1 MAQVLF
7 ISANYFKEKFPTTV
21 SDATVEQAIQ
31 DAMYKHV
38 HPVLGSSL
46 YTDLKT
52 KIAVS
57 AVTGNDAT
65 LMTNYIKDLTR
76 EWAMYELY
84 ALKGRPQVNESG
96 TYYNAPDKL
105 ERASMADVKYWREDA
120 KWFALQLS
128 EDLKK
133 YLCDNAALFPTYR
146 TGNEFINPAGQGDDW
161 DIGIS

>member
-1 MAQVLF
+1 MSTVLF
-7 ISANYFKEKFPTTV
+7 ISANFFKEKFPTTV
-21 SDATVEQAIQ
+21 GDATVEQAIQ

-52 KIAVS
+52 KIAAS
-57 AVTGNDAT
+57 GITGNDAT
-65 LMTNYIKDLTR
+65 LMANYIKDLTR
-76 EWAMYELY
+76 EWAQYELY
-84 ALKGRPQVNESG
+84 ALKGRPQINESG
-96 TYYNAPDKL
+96 VYYNTPDKL
-105 ERASMADVKYWREDA
+105 EHATLQDVKYWREDA

-133 YLCDNAALFPTYR
+133 YLIDNASLFPAYR
-146 TGNEFINPAGQGDDW
+146 TGNEFINPSGPGDDW